1 MTIYIKV
8 VAIAVI
14 TAMSVTLANAQ
25 LPKVEL
31 KKLTIPVSAMRHGL
45 KKHGQELRS
54 WRLSNLIDFISS
66 GKKVVQDATNPN
78 LNKVS
83 KVKGK

>member
-1 MTIYIKV
+1 MTIYTKV

-14 TAMSVTLANAQ
+14 TAMSVTLATAQ
-25 LPKVEL
+25 LPKLEL
-31 KKLTIPVSAMRHGL
+31 KKLGRDMRHGL